1 LAQRLG
7 ALPRRAAEAVRL
19 DLVQSFASLWSCLL
33 VFHQSFHLL
42 SQAAGAAAG
51 RSAALLVHWTFIFQ
65 PFTFTKDCTHFVM
78 QLAQRLGAL
87 PGRAAEAA
95 HAILAGDPSM
105 RASSAGASGGEVAVS
120 LSAMADG
127 TLRRLDDF
135 LAQQEVCTQTYENM
149 QELACAARHAGA
161 TEPGTPDDGLP

>member
-1 LAQRLG
+1 MQ
-7 ALPRRAAEAVRL
+7 L
-19 DLVQSFASLWSCLL
+19 DLFQPFASCWSCLF
-33 VFHQSFHLL
+33 VFYQSFHLL
-42 SQAAGAAAG
+42 SRAAGAAAG
-51 RSAALLVHWTFIFQ
+51 RSTALLVLFDLHVPAPSTSL
-65 PFTFTKDCTHFVM
+65 KACTHSVT

-95 HAILAGDPSM
+95 HAILAGDASM
-105 RASSAGASGGEVAVS
+105 RDSSAGASGGEVAVS

-135 LAQQEVCTQTYENM
+135 LAQQEVCTQTAQNM